1 MPPEAATTMT
11 TPDPRYLIDV
21 SVVTRHLPEQSL
33 PDQERYAFAYTVTI
47 RNSGLLAA
55 KLLTRHWI
63 ITDGNAKV
71 QEVRGP
77 GVVGEQPLLQPGQSH
92 TYTSGCVLATP
103 VGSMHGSF
111 GMQAGDGHGFA
122 APIQPFR
129 LAVPGALH

>member
-1 MPPEAATTMT
+1 MVA
-11 TPDPRYLIDV
+11 
-21 SVVTRHLPEQSL
+21 S
-33 PDQERYAFAYTVTI
+33 AFAAAVGQVAQRLLWRDVQDAASQAALHLDIRFGGSVEAIRALNAGDCVLAGFHVREGADSASVTA
-47 RNSGLLAA
+47 R
-55 KLLTRHWI
+55 TY
-63 ITDGNAKV
+63 
-71 QEVRGP
+71 
-77 GVVGEQPLLQPGQSH
+77 QPLLQPGQSH

>member
-1 MPPEAATTMT
+1 MSS
-11 TPDPRYLIDV
+11 PDPRYQIDV

-33 PDQERYAFAYTVTI
+33 PEQGRYAFAYTVTL
-47 RNSGLLAA
+47 RNSGALAA

-71 QEVRGP
+71 QEVRGA
-77 GVVGEQPLLQPGQSH
+77 GVVGEQPHLAPGESH

-111 GMQAGDGHGFA
+111 GMQADDGQAFD
-122 APIQPFR
+122 APIAPFR
-129 LAVPGALH
+129 LAVPGMLH